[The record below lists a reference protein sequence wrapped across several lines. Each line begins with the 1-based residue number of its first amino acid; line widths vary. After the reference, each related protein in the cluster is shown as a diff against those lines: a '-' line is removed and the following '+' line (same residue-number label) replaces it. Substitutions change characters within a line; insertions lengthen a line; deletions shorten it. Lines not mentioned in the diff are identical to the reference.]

1 MSGSVDKVENVL
13 IAVAVIG
20 VHLDGVALDGNSP
33 FPFQLHIVQ
42 DLILHIP
49 LGEGMRHLQ
58 QAVGQSGL
66 AVINVGNDA
75 EVADELGF
83 HTGEFT
89 CMPLRHQDT
98 K

>member
-1 MSGSVDKVENVL
+1 MMSTHWSHTLRLTAVL
-13 IAVAVIG
+13 LLVGRASA
-20 VHLDGVALDGNSP
+20 A
-33 FPFQLHIVQ
+33 Q
-42 DLILHIP
+42 DATLA
-49 LGEGMRHLQ
+49 MRQLQ